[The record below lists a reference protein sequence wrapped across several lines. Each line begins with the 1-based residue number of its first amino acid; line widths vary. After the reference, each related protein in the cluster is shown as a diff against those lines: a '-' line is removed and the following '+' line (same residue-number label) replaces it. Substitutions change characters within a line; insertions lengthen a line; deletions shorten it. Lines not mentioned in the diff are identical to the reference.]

1 MRTSAGKTVVGLDI
15 EPGYVAAV
23 EARAGRVAVE
33 RAATAQ
39 LAPGV
44 VRDGEVADVDALA
57 GVLRTLFAEHK
68 LGRRVRLGVANQR
81 IVMRMLDLPP
91 LEDPKEIASAVRF
104 QAQDHIPMPLD
115 QAVLEHQSLGIVE
128 TAEGARTR
136 VVLVAAR
143 RDMIDRLVEAT
154 KRAGLRPHGID
165 LSAFAMIRALH
176 QTGST
181 DSTLYI
187 NVGGMTNLA
196 VAVGTTCVFTR
207 VVVTGTESIAGE
219 LAERRGLTL
228 EHAHGWLRHV
238 GLVLLADDVDGDQEI
253 VAEARSVLSEGVRK
267 IADDV
272 RNSLDFHTMQDGAA
286 EVERAVLT
294 GPAVAIPGFA
304 DQLREEIGIPLEVG
318 VVAEGRPG
326 AFGDTDAG
334 TLAVAAGLT
343 VEQVPA

>member
-1 MRTSAGKTVVGLDI
+1 MGTSAGKTVVGLDI

-33 RAATAQ
+33 RAATAP
-39 LAPGV
+39 LAAGV
-44 VRDGEVADVDALA
+44 VRDGEVVDIDALA
-57 GVLRTLFAEHK
+57 TVLRTLFAEHK

-81 IVMRMLDLPP
+81 IVMRTLDLPP
-91 LEDPKEIASAVRF
+91 LEDAKEIASAVRF
-104 QAQDHIPMPLD
+104 QAQEHIPMPLD
-115 QAVLEHQSLGIVE
+115 QAILEHHSLGIVE

-143 RDMIDRLVEAT
+143 RDMIERLVEAT
-154 KRAGLRPHGID
+154 KRAGLRTHGID

-176 QTGST
+176 TQGST

-207 VVVTGTESIAGE
+207 VVVTGMESIAGE

-228 EHAHGWLRHV
+228 EHAHGWLKHV
-238 GLVLLADDVDGDQEI
+238 GLVLPADDVDGDHEI
-253 VAEARSVLSEGVRK
+253 VAEARSVLSEGVHK

-326 AFGDTDAG
+326 AFGDIDAG